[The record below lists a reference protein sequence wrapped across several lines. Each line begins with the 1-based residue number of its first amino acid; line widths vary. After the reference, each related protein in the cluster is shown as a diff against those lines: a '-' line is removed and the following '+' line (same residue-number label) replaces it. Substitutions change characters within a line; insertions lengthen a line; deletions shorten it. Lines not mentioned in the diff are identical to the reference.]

1 MTRQAQLQSGFTPF
15 AAALEGA
22 LAQSFLNGGLGTGFP
37 DLDRSL
43 GKLQP
48 GQLIVVGGH
57 AQSGKT
63 SFALSVARQVAF
75 REKRSVA
82 TVLLE
87 ARQKETV
94 YRILSSES
102 GVPLRKMWASSL
114 DAREWS
120 RIAEARNL
128 MSQAQLL
135 VHEPGRTTLQTIK
148 KQLQAAKARHAVD
161 LVVLDNVHLLQDE
174 GFSIGYEHDMTAPI
188 LRKLKIMARELNVVL
203 LAVAPYLESGA
214 PAFGSER
221 LGFPDAIAHYADV
234 ALSLRRRSELP
245 GGPDSVEISVAKSR
259 SGGGGPCSLSFFPEC
274 VAFRQLQA

>member
-1 MTRQAQLQSGFTPF
+1 MRQAQLQSGFTPL

-37 DLDRSL
+37 DLDGSL

-57 AQSGKT
+57 AQAGKT
-63 SFALSVARQVAF
+63 SFALAVARQVAF

-94 YRILSSES
+94 YRILSSEA

-128 MSQAQLL
+128 MSQSHFL
-135 VHEPGRTTLQTIK
+135 VHEPPQATLQSIK
-148 KQLQAAKARHAVD
+148 KQLLVAKSKHAID
-161 LVVLDNVHLLQDE
+161 LVVLDNVHLVQDE
-174 GFSIGYEHDMTAPI
+174 GFSIGYEHDMTAPVM
-188 LRKLKIMARELNVVL
+188 RKLKIMARELDVVL
-203 LAVAPYLESGA
+203 VAVAPYVEDGAIASG
-214 PAFGSER
+214 PER
-221 LGFPDAIAHYADV
+221 LGFSDAIAHYADV
-234 ALSLRRRSELP
+234 ALSLQRRPELP
-245 GGPDSVEISVAKSR
+245 GGPDSVEVVIAKSR
-259 SGGGGPCSLSFFPEC
+259 SGSGGRCSLSFFPEC